1 MAEPSSLV
9 IDPICGMKVDP
20 QKAISAEKEGRKFY
34 FCCSHC
40 RDKFLASPSTPSSVN
55 QPVQVISLGI
65 PSKKANLNS
74 PSTTA
79 LPTVTAERKSC
90 CGGGHSSHEAVT
102 PSDDKAYFCPMC
114 PGQESDSPGYCKIC
128 GMALERNPNFLDA
141 SLDEAAEKD
150 ERNLR
155 RKVIVACTLAGIVS
169 LLAMLPMMGV
179 PLEKWVSPRILA
191 IVQALLTTP
200 ILIIAW
206 PYWQSG
212 FGAIRH
218 GSANMFTLIGLG
230 AWSAYL
236 LSLIALLLP
245 HWLPPQL
252 HSHQH
257 APIYFESAAVIVA
270 LVLLGQWL
278 EGTARKRTNSDLE
291 KLVSMLPK
299 VAHKIDGESIV
310 EVPPLELVQGDLAL
324 IKPGETIPADG
335 ILEKGN
341 ADLDES
347 LLTGESKTVAK
358 FPGDRVIAGTINHA
372 SVIHV
377 RVTSSG
383 KSSTLSRIIQS
394 VAQAQRSRAPIQDLV
409 DRVTTY
415 FVPAVILI
423 ACLAASAWWIF
434 GPEPRGTYAF
444 LASLSVLVIAC
455 PCALGLATPM
465 SIIVGV
471 GRAAREGFLVRDA
484 KVFQKLTEIDTL
496 VMDKT
501 GTITEGK
508 PTVVA
513 WYLPDQQ
520 SNPKTYDLREIIRLT
535 ASLEQASEH
544 PLAQAIVHWARQ
556 EKIELLT
563 PSDVDVVAG
572 CGTQGI
578 VAGKQIAA
586 GKPQWILEKTN
597 AGKEPKWQTSD
608 NTPKASSI
616 VLISIDNEIV
626 ARSLLADQPRSSASD
641 TIAALTKL
649 GLKLELLSGDTK
661 QAVQEIAAQ
670 VGIENFRGEATPDE
684 KKSRVM
690 QLKSA
695 HRKVAMMGDGVNDA
709 PALAAADV
717 GISLATGTD
726 LANQASDISLLEGD
740 IKRTLAA
747 FRLSR
752 QVVNNI
758 RQNLMLGLLYNL
770 LALPIAAGLLYPW
783 TGWLLS
789 PMLAAAAMAASS
801 LSVVA
806 NALRL
811 RYQK

>member
-1 MAEPSSLV
+1 MADTPSLA

-20 QKAISAEKEGRKFY
+20 QKAISAEKEGKRFY
-34 FCCSHC
+34 FCCVHC
-40 RDKFLASPSTPSSVN
+40 RDRFLASPSTRTSANEPI
-55 QPVQVISLGI
+55 QVVSLGI
-65 PSKKANLNS
+65 PSKKTNS
-74 PSTTA
+74 NNPSSTT
-79 LPTVTAERKSC
+79 LPTVTAPTKSC
-90 CGGGHSSHEAVT
+90 CGGGHSSSEAVI

-128 GMALERNPNFLDA
+128 GMALERNPNFVDA
-141 SLDEAAEKD
+141 SLDEAAERS
-150 ERNLR
+150 ELNLR

-169 LLAMLPMMGV
+169 LLAMLPMIGI
-179 PLEKWVSPRILA
+179 PLERWLSIRTLA
-191 IVQALLTTP
+191 VVQALLTTP

-212 FGAIRH
+212 FGAIRQ

-230 AWSAYL
+230 TWSAYL
-236 LSLIALLLP
+236 LSLIALLFP

-278 EGTARKRTNSDLE
+278 EGTARKKTNSDLE

-299 VAHKIDGESIV
+299 VAHRIDRESIV
-310 EVPPLELVQGDLAL
+310 DIPPLELVQGDLAL
-324 IKPGETIPADG
+324 VKPGETVPADG

-383 KSSTLSRIIQS
+383 KASTLSRIIQS

-444 LASLSVLVIAC
+444 LAGLSVLVIAC

-508 PTVVA
+508 PQVVA
-513 WYLPDQQ
+513 WQLTESQDPF
-520 SNPKTYDLREIIRLT
+520 KTDKRFSILQLT

-544 PLAQAIVHWARQ
+544 PLAQAIVHWARE
-556 EKIELLT
+556 EKVELLT
-563 PSDVDVVAG
+563 PKDVEVVAG

-578 VAGKQIAA
+578 VAEKTIAV
-586 GKPQWILEKTN
+586 GKPQWILEKT
-597 AGKEPKWQTSD
+597 TSKKD
-608 NTPKASSI
+608 PNWPTSEKHPKASSV
-616 VLISIDNEIV
+616 VLVSVDHEIV
-626 ARSLLADQPRSSASD
+626 ARCLLADQPRSKASE
-641 TIAALTKL
+641 TIAALSKL
-649 GLKLELLSGDTK
+649 GLQLELLSGDAK
-661 QAVQEIAAQ
+661 EAVQEIAAQ
-670 VGIENFRGEATPDE
+670 VGITNFRGEVTPDE
-684 KKSRVM
+684 KKARIL
-690 QLKSA
+690 QLKSS
-695 HRKVAMMGDGVNDA
+695 HHKVAMMGDGVNDA

-747 FRLSR
+747 IRLSR
-752 QVVNNI
+752 QVVSNI

>member
-1 MAEPSSLV
+1 MADPSSLV
-9 IDPICGMKVDP
+9 IDPICGMTVDP
-20 QKAISAEKEGRKFY
+20 QKAISAEKEGKRFY

-40 RDKFLASPSTPSSVN
+40 RDKFLASPSTLSTAK
-55 QPVQVISLGI
+55 QPLQVISLGI
-65 PSKKANLNS
+65 PSKKADLNS
-74 PSTTA
+74 SSATA
-79 LPTVTAERKSC
+79 LPTVTAATKSC
-90 CGGGHSSHEAVT
+90 CGGGDANHETVIPA
-102 PSDDKAYFCPMC
+102 DDKAYFCPMC

-141 SLDEAAEKD
+141 SLDEATERD

-155 RKVIVACTLAGIVS
+155 RKVIVACILAGAVS
-169 LLAMLPMMGV
+169 LLAMLPMIGI
-179 PLEKWVSPRILA
+179 PLERWLSTRTLA

-278 EGTARKRTNSDLE
+278 EGTARKKTNSDLE

-310 EVPPLELVQGDLAL
+310 DIPPLELVQGDLAL

-372 SVIHV
+372 SVIHI

-471 GRAAREGFLVRDA
+471 GRAAREGFLIRDA

-508 PTVVA
+508 PRVVA
-513 WYLPDQQ
+513 WQLPDKQDH
-520 SNPKTYDLREIIRLT
+520 PKPSDFREMIRLT

-556 EKIELLT
+556 ENLDLLN
-563 PSDVDVVAG
+563 PSNVEVIAG
-572 CGTQGI
+572 SGTQGI
-578 VAGKQIAA
+578 VAGKQIAV
-586 GKPQWILEKTN
+586 GKPQWILEKT
-597 AGKEPKWQTSD
+597 GLEKEPPWRTSD
-608 NTPKASSI
+608 KQPKSSSI
-616 VLISIDNEIV
+616 VLVSIEFKIV
-626 ARSLLADQPRSSASD
+626 ARCLLADQPRSSASE
-641 TIAALTKL
+641 TIAALSKL
-649 GLKLELLSGDTK
+649 GLQLELLSGDAK
-661 QAVQEIAAQ
+661 EAVQEIAAQ
-670 VGIENFRGEATPDE
+670 VGIHRFRGEVTPDE
-684 KKSRVM
+684 KKSRIM
-690 QLKSA
+690 QLKTSN
-695 HRKVAMMGDGVNDA
+695 HKVAMMGDGVNDA

-747 FRLSR
+747 IRLSR
-752 QVVNNI
+752 QVVRNI

-783 TGWLLS
+783 TGWLMS